1 MTAPYA
7 VRRIV
12 LTLQIG
18 KSGSGAIQLASGNPG
33 LRIHAHVEFA
43 NAPTTGNA
51 QIRIYG
57 LTLDHMNQLSVAGLV
72 FESRQGQNFVAI
84 QAGDDVSGLA
94 TIFRGQIIEA
104 YPDFARQ
111 PDVSFFILATP
122 SNEIQLKP
130 VEASS
135 FPEGTAAATALE
147 QIVKKAG
154 ITLENSGVNAILASP
169 YFPGTVWQQ
178 ILALTRAANCFAF
191 FDGVNKTLAVWPKD
205 GSRTGGK
212 IVISPE
218 NGMIGYPQF
227 QALNTVVRTLFNTE
241 VSPTGPGK
249 KITIKSQL
257 TAANGD
263 FTVTAVTHD
272 LMSEMPDG
280 PWETTI
286 LATPVKTGDFS
297 PRPT

>member
-7 VRRIV
+7 IRRIV

-18 KSGSGAIQLASGNPG
+18 KGNTAIQLASGNPG

-43 NAPTTGNA
+43 NMPTTGNA
-51 QIRIYG
+51 QIRIFG

-111 PDVSFFILATP
+111 PDVSFFIFATP

-130 VEASS
+130 IEPSTFQA
-135 FPEGTAAATALE
+135 GTSAGTALE
-147 QIVKKAG
+147 QIVKKVG
-154 ITLENSGVNAILASP
+154 LTLENSGVNVVLSSP
-169 YFPGTVWQQ
+169 YFPGTAWQQ
-178 ILALTRAANCFAF
+178 ILSLIRAANCFAYV
-191 FDGVNKTLAVWPKD
+191 DGVNKKLAVWPKD
-205 GSRTGGK
+205 GSRSGGK
-212 IVISPE
+212 ITISPE

-227 QALNTVVRTLFNTE
+227 QALNLVVRTLFNTE
-241 VSPTGPGK
+241 VSPADPGK
-249 KITIKSQL
+249 NITVKSQL

-263 FTVTAVTHD
+263 FTVIGVTHE

-286 LATPVKTGDFS
+286 VATPVKSGDFS
-297 PRPT
+297 LRPA